1 MLFGSHLPTTEKK
14 MSRRASRSRSTSR
27 KPTSKKSKKAHGT
40 LLDTPIIP
48 LMDFLTGKEIFNLQQ
63 TSRVLHKESKKAP
76 KKFLHDK
83 QCMEWS
89 KEGQRCLLKSQRS
102 KLIAGQCVKFCGD
115 HYMSLMKNII
125 QLLLEGNIVYEVE
138 DIGDE
143 RLICESVNLDHLHRR
158 GYAQLVKTDNMYEF
172 RIFARQMDRV
182 PYDVKTFSSFD
193 RLWKRAAK
201 WILIEE
207 NFQIT
212 AVYHGENRAWYMGQP
227 NLLFAKVQGQRVQL
241 LPDDVMPYG
250 STSEFRFMI
259 QEEA

>member
-1 MLFGSHLPTTEKK
+1 MPRS
-14 MSRRASRSRSTSR
+14 SRRSTSRSRSTSR

-40 LLDTPIIP
+40 LHDTPIIP
-48 LMDFLTGKEIFNLQQ
+48 LMDFLTGKEIFHLQQ

-115 HYMSLMKNII
+115 HYMTFMKNMI
-125 QLLLEGNIVYEVE
+125 QLLLEGNIVYAVE

-143 RLICESVNLDHLHRR
+143 QLICHSVNLVHIHSRD
-158 GYAQLVKTDNMYEF
+158 YAQLVKTDDMYEF
-172 RIFARQMDRV
+172 RIFDRNDV
-182 PYDVKTFSSFD
+182 SIDVKTYSSFD

-207 NFQIT
+207 NFILS
-212 AVYHGENRAWYMGQP
+212 AIYHGISHRRYKSNPQY
-227 NLLFAKVQGQRVQL
+227 LFANVKGQRVQL
-241 LPDDVMPYG
+241 LPDDVLPNGG

-259 QEEA
+259 QEEQEETYSDV

>member
-1 MLFGSHLPTTEKK
+1 
-14 MSRRASRSRSTSR
+14 
-27 KPTSKKSKKAHGT
+27 
-40 LLDTPIIP
+40 
-48 LMDFLTGKEIFNLQQ
+48 LTGKEIFHLQQ

-115 HYMSLMKNII
+115 HYMTFMKNMI
-125 QLLLEGNIVYEVE
+125 QLLLEGNIVYAVE

-143 RLICESVNLDHLHRR
+143 QLICHSVNLVHIHSRD
-158 GYAQLVKTDNMYEF
+158 YAQLVKTDDMYEF
-172 RIFARQMDRV
+172 RIFDRDDASM
-182 PYDVKTFSSFD
+182 PIDVKTFASFD
-193 RLWKRAAK
+193 KLWKRAAK

-207 NFQIT
+207 NFNLIAT
-212 AVYHGENRAWYMGQP
+212 YFGISGRWYMTQP
-227 NLLFAKVQGQRVQL
+227 QRLFANVQDQRVQL
-241 LPDDVMPYG
+241 LPDNVLPKGAY
-250 STSEFRFMI
+250 TSEFRFMI